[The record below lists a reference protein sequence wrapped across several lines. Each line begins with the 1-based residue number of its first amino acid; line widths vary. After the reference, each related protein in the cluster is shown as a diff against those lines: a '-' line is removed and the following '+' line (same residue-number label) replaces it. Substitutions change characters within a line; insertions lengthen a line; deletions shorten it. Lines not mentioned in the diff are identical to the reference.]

1 MIRFHM
7 TRLMTRLCKYHRSRH
22 SQVLGPCSEA
32 SKTQHTH
39 RGSAGFLCCVLT
51 SSGPMS
57 RFVSKKKT
65 ATGLFKK
72 EGGLAEDQ
80 LPYQGSEPLACSA
93 KNIEDRV

>member
-1 MIRFHM
+1 
-7 TRLMTRLCKYHRSRH
+7 
-22 SQVLGPCSEA
+22 
-32 SKTQHTH
+32 
-39 RGSAGFLCCVLT
+39 
-51 SSGPMS
+51 MS